1 MEMIDCPLMGEKIDD
16 RICFDIHMVVEGA
29 APEWTAPERAI
40 HIKGYKNLCRQ
51 CPNHRDD

>member
-1 MEMIDCPLMGEKIDD
+1 MEMIDCPLMGEKIDG

-40 HIKGYKNLCRQ
+40 HVKGYKNLCRQ